1 MGERY
6 KKRRDRHR
14 RMSVTVSP
22 GVHGLDPLRRGSS
35 SLSMNYLT
43 TLGIIVADSES
54 KNGKSRWTTSLQW
67 HRPSPRERYKMHAT
81 AGFLARLSARRL
93 PILLR
98 GGPQWHHFEPIGW
111 RPTAAG
117 LHRTCTCFPL
127 TPMSE
132 CPSDHRHCKDTF
144 FLIFTSFFCLLRGP
158 NSYERIGLKL
168 NPIIVTANIGF
179 SRH

>member
-67 HRPSPRERYKMHAT
+67 HRPNPRERYKMHAT

-93 PILLR
+93 PILPTRRTTVASLR
-98 GGPQWHHFEPIGW
+98 ADRLETYSSGSAQD
-111 RPTAAG
+111 
-117 LHRTCTCFPL
+117 LHLFPS

-144 FLIFTSFFCLLRGP
+144 FLIFTFIFFSGGSADWCVGQGVKRYPLVLRQ
-158 NSYERIGLKL
+158 
-168 NPIIVTANIGF
+168 
-179 SRH
+179 